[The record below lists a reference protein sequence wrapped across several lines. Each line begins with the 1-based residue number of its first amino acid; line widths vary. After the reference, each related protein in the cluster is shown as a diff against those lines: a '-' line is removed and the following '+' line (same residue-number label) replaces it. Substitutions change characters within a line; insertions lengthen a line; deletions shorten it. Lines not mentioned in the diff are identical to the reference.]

1 MEQVSYVEAT
11 DIDNAA
17 SSWSGFMY
25 QGKVAI
31 YVCLKIINKNLSN
44 TELLKD
50 YTLRIEDLEDFVIL
64 KSNNIKSIHQVK
76 AKPTTNTIGS
86 YNEANLNLLGK
97 LAKYSTIEKA
107 YLHTATKIKPF
118 CLQDFKTNISGYNVE
133 GKKKVLKEYKEN
145 IFQTDGF
152 FETLS
157 EKLCFTFTDETLNSE
172 NEYDCAI
179 TIDQIKE
186 KILHEIDYFFENC
199 GVQEIKDSSKNCENT
214 DFLYCELINMVHD
227 GIHKYHLKEQ
237 NLIEMNLYELYIL
250 LTNKNIFTFSKETF
264 VKFILLQLTQ
274 DCIEYCHEQG
284 LEDNE
289 IRDFLSLWQGHIE
302 ALGDFNWEQ
311 IFYICLK
318 LTPDYSY
325 LADEEITLESIRK
338 ILPSDGV
345 RNSFLY
351 GLNSF
356 GEYINT
362 PKDLKE
368 AYTFCDQKKINLL
381 TTISRKGK
389 NAHNTVGQK
398 IIENCKNNSQMLEI
412 LFEVDCYINTFL
424 NNTYDGNITEVSS
437 DVSSTIIVN
446 SDATE
451 TITSMKKISFVTV
464 EKLLEEI

>member
-1 MEQVSYVEAT
+1 M
-11 DIDNAA
+11 
-17 SSWSGFMY
+17 
-25 QGKVAI
+25 
-31 YVCLKIINKNLSN
+31 
-44 TELLKD
+44 
-50 YTLRIEDLEDFVIL
+50 
-64 KSNNIKSIHQVK
+64 
-76 AKPTTNTIGS
+76 
-86 YNEANLNLLGK
+86 
-97 LAKYSTIEKA
+97 
-107 YLHTATKIKPF
+107 
-118 CLQDFKTNISGYNVE
+118 
-133 GKKKVLKEYKEN
+133 
-145 IFQTDGF
+145 
-152 FETLS
+152 
-157 EKLCFTFTDETLNSE
+157 
-172 NEYDCAI
+172 
-179 TIDQIKE
+179 
-186 KILHEIDYFFENC
+186 
-199 GVQEIKDSSKNCENT
+199 
-214 DFLYCELINMVHD
+214 
-227 GIHKYHLKEQ
+227 
-237 NLIEMNLYELYIL
+237 
-250 LTNKNIFTFSKETF
+250 
-264 VKFILLQLTQ
+264 
-274 DCIEYCHEQG
+274 
-284 LEDNE
+284 
-289 IRDFLSLWQGHIE
+289 
-302 ALGDFNWEQ
+302 
-311 IFYICLK
+311 
-318 LTPDYSY
+318 TPDYSY